1 MARCGDPGHW
11 EFNQAMSDR
20 DPGQFRA
27 DRCPGPS
34 TDDILDADS
43 RPVPATLRDD
53 SWRDLGDAPL
63 AADRYTS
70 AAFFEAEK
78 RRMWPNVWQMAARD
92 DEFPEPGDLV
102 VFNNVGRSYL
112 LVRQDDGSV
121 RAFHNVCLHRGRLL
135 RTQSGAA
142 TELECPFHG
151 FAWKLDGGLKRVPC
165 QWDFAHLE
173 GKDMTLPQ
181 LRVGHFAGFVFVT
194 ESATAPSLDAFLDP
208 LPKVF
213 DRWRLHENTTAIWV
227 AKVVPA
233 NWKAVAEAFM
243 EAWHSVV
250 THPQILPFTGD
261 ANTRYS
267 LWGDHVNLALT
278 PFGVL
283 SPHLGNK
290 GLGEQDILD
299 ALSGRGSGRLNVGEG
314 MTVPEGLTARR
325 LLADAN
331 RQQFLDARGY
341 ASADASDSEMLDAMT
356 YNVFP
361 NLSPWGGFGGNIVYR
376 WRPWPDQHKTLME
389 VRILSRAPKGQ
400 PVPRACEMRM
410 LGDDEPWSTVT
421 EWGMLGAVFDQDMA
435 NLPYVQ
441 QGLIASPN
449 NRVELG
455 HYQESR
461 IRQFH
466 QTLDKYLAGD
476 LP

>member
-1 MARCGDPGHW
+1 
-11 EFNQAMSDR
+11 MSDR
-20 DPGQFRA
+20 DPGPFA
-27 DRCPGPS
+27 PDPAARCPGTS
-34 TDDILDADS
+34 TDDILAMDS
-43 RPVPATLRDD
+43 RPVPATVLED

-70 AAFFEAEK
+70 DAFFAAEK
-78 RRMWPNVWQMAARD
+78 AKMWPRVWQMAARD
-92 DEFPEPGDLV
+92 EEFPEPGDLV
-102 VFNNVGRSYL
+102 VFNNVGKSYL
-112 LVRQDDGSV
+112 LIRQDDGSV

-135 RTQSGAA
+135 RTESGTAS
-142 TELECPFHG
+142 ELECPFHG
-151 FAWKLDGGLKRVPC
+151 FTWALDGGLKRVPC
-165 QWDFAHLE
+165 EWDFEHL
-173 GKDMTLPQ
+173 KAKSMNLPE

-194 ESATAPSLDAFLDP
+194 ENKDAAPLDTYLDP
-208 LPKVF
+208 LPRIF
-213 DRWRLHENTTAIWV
+213 ERWRLHENTTAIWV
-227 AKVVPA
+227 AKVVHA
-233 NWKAVAEAFM
+233 NWKAVSEAFM

-250 THPQILPFTGD
+250 THPQILPFTAD

-267 LWGDHVNLALT
+267 LWGDHANLALT

-283 SPHLGNK
+283 SPHLEGK
-290 GLGEQDILD
+290 GMGEQDILD
-299 ALSGRGSGRLNVGEG
+299 ALSGRGSGRLNAGDG
-314 MTVPEGLTARR
+314 AAIPDGITARR
-325 LLADAN
+325 FLADMN
-331 RQQFLDARGY
+331 RAQMLDDRGY
-341 ASADASDSEMLDAMT
+341 DSSDASDSEMLDAFT

-376 WRPWPDQHKTLME
+376 WRPWPDQHHTLME

-410 LGDDEPWSTVT
+410 LGEDEPWSTVT

-449 NRVELG
+449 NAVELG

-466 QTLDKYLAGD
+466 ATMDKYLAGK
-476 LP
+476 LG